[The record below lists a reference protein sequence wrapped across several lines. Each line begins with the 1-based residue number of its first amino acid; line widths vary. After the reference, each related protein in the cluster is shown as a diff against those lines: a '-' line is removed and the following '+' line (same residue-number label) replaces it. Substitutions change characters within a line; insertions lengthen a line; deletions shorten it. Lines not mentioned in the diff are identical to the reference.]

1 MNKNIPRDFQICISV
16 LENIMLNRI
25 SVFNKK
31 NSTRKIVACP
41 KKSTDDPREKSI
53 NENLQEVPM
62 TEDP

>member
-31 NSTRKIVACP
+31 NSTGKIVAYP